1 MMPWVVLINFPP
13 VMTVCVCVCVCVC
26 VSDSLLNR
34 WMILLCEFII
44 ISVSRI
50 MLTFCF
56 LLFLVKKKETNE
68 AAAFCG
74 FTCRRR
80 DVFCSVL
87 LSSVQFCSV
96 LFSSEELE
104 HITSDGNL
112 SQTQWGTFLFFFFQE
127 KTCFLPTSSWYSP
140 RNKTQRLPVCVSAW
154 MINLTKHARS
164 VPVNKNMNNRG
175 EARRNNTDSILII
188 YLWGGSWGDVIRLV
202 QSDVNWVFFYEQM
215 LLRIKDTRTCLT
227 SF

>member
-1 MMPWVVLINFPP
+1 MKLQHFVASRVGD
-13 VMTVCVCVCVCVC
+13 VM
-26 VSDSLLNR
+26 
-34 WMILLCEFII
+34 
-44 ISVSRI
+44 
-50 MLTFCF
+50 
-56 LLFLVKKKETNE
+56 
-68 AAAFCG
+68 
-74 FTCRRR
+74 
-80 DVFCSVL
+80 CSA
-87 LSSVQFCSV
+87 QFCSV
-96 LFSSEELE
+96 LFSSAQFCSVQRSSNTSHQMVICHKHSGE
-104 HITSDGNL
+104 H
-112 SQTQWGTFLFFFFQE
+112 FFFFFFQE